1 MRKTLIV
8 ALVVAVLG
16 LPLGACAE
24 IEPDTERDDPVG
36 TTLPEEMTPTTPGIT
51 VP

>member
-1 MRKTLIV
+1 MREKLISV
-8 ALVVAVLG
+8 LLVAVLSVSLAG
-16 LPLGACAE
+16 CADV
-24 IEPDTERDDPVG
+24 EPDTERDDPVG